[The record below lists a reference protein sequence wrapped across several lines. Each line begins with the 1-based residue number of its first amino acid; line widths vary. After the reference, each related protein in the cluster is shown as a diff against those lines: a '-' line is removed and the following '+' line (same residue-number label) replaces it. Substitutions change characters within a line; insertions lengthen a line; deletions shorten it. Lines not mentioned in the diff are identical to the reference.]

1 MCFFIIPSLSPSWQ
15 QCTSAEYWWWMFSFA
30 ALEHR
35 ISYQLLTRASDCYL
49 QKTSDGF
56 YSTLSLTRTRYYWLR
71 NAPCSSWQSVG
82 VLLLLLVIIKQ
93 HNNNTGQNEKITIS
107 LAKHQRLRDIS
118 TGSTACTKRMSQ
130 TLHISTKY
138 ITSINLTFI
147 MHIIVSTAVVC
158 FNHVMTNKYSL
169 DFTLIITPSENLPH
183 FQYFTSIL
191 FLKDI
196 NLQTTQN
203 FLIIYV
209 AVTT

>member
-1 MCFFIIPSLSPSWQ
+1 
-15 QCTSAEYWWWMFSFA
+15 
-30 ALEHR
+30 
-35 ISYQLLTRASDCYL
+35 
-49 QKTSDGF
+49 
-56 YSTLSLTRTRYYWLR
+56 
-71 NAPCSSWQSVG
+71 
-82 VLLLLLVIIKQ
+82 
-93 HNNNTGQNEKITIS
+93 
-107 LAKHQRLRDIS
+107 
-118 TGSTACTKRMSQ
+118 
-130 TLHISTKY
+130 
-138 ITSINLTFI
+138 